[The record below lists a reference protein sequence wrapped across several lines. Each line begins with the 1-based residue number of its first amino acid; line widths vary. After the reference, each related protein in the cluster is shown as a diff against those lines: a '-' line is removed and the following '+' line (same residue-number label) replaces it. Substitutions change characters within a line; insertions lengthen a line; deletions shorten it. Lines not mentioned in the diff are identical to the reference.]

1 MVIECENKNSCFV
14 ARQEQ
19 FKQILSALLAPLS
32 PLLCTVSQL
41 SSNQTC
47 PLAEVPAQPQRAT
60 LSSTR
65 RTTPLRQHSFLF
77 FFWSCHSASW
87 NPCPLQWKGR
97 VLNHWTAR
105 SPTFL
110 LNLVRAKMTHDR

>member
-77 FFWSCHSASW
+77 FSGHATRLPGTRA
-87 NPCPLQWKGR
+87 PCSGR
-97 VLNHWTAR
+97 AE
-105 SPTFL
+105 S
-110 LNLVRAKMTHDR
+110 